1 MKRSATFTAMTLLLV
16 LSAAEIVQAQST
28 PVATGVVVGRNY
40 GRGWGGGGFY
50 RPYQFG
56 GGTVYGSY
64 LRGRADVIRAQ
75 GEYNLNTSAAAINFE
90 EARSMNLDNQV
101 KYVETYFEKR
111 RINSSERAYERRP
124 HATPEQIARW
134 NEKARPER
142 LAEMELEFA
151 ADAIQWPNVLLDD
164 TFTND
169 RDLVE
174 AAVAARTAENSGL
187 GSNSYRTI
195 TNTVDIMQAKL
206 KNQIR
211 EMSPAEYLAATKF
224 LESMGYEAR
233 FEVQGV
239 GLASTAR

>member
-16 LSAAEIVQAQST
+16 LFSAEVVQAQTT

-40 GRGWGGGGFY
+40 GRGWGGGFY
-50 RPYQFG
+50 RPYPYG

-64 LRGRADVIRAQ
+64 LRGRAAVIRAQ
-75 GEYNLNTSAAAINFE
+75 GEFNLNTSAAAINFE
-90 EARSMNLDNQV
+90 EARSLNLDNQV
-101 KYVETYFEKR
+101 KYVETFFEKR
-111 RINSSERAYERRP
+111 RINSSERASERRP

-142 LAEMELEFA
+142 LPEMELAFA
-151 ADAIQWPNVLLDD
+151 ADDIRWPNILMED
-164 TFTND
+164 TFAND
-169 RDLVE
+169 RETIE
-174 AAVAARTAENSGL
+174 AAIAEQTVENSGL
-187 GSNSYRTI
+187 GSESFRTI
-195 TNTVDIMQAKL
+195 TNTVEIMRAKL

-233 FEVQGV
+233 FEVQPF
-239 GLASTAR
+239 GLASNAK